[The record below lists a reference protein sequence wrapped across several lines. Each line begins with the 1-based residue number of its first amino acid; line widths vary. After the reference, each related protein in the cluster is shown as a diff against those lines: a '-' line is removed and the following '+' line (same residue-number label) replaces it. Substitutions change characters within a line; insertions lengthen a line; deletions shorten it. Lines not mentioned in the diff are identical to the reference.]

1 MKWRENVAVKALAF
15 TAAVAAFTA
24 TAIMGWYQLANFDAL
39 WGGSFYG
46 YDGELGGYT
55 RTYLVRQ
62 DYFMV
67 RYLVDLKDKQA
78 AGEGL
83 DLSERRAIER
93 YEAEFDAGAT
103 NLRWQLLDKDGKV
116 IYGNT
121 QEDSA
126 QADVAYEVDYRRGG
140 NRTQS
145 VDADWGYFDP
155 EYPSSAVNARDY
167 TSVCYSSSWR
177 DLLPIW
183 VERLN
188 EPDTE
193 DAGRYEVTDRNGGL
207 VAVAEDQVLAD
218 ENGDTKIL
226 RVVDAEGDL
235 YVFYPTIR
243 ACLEANQFGYIFD
256 PHGLEWGLTQEA
268 AAESEA
274 RNASLILWVDDALR
288 VDDQYSKAAAQLA
301 HWQADREWFLAG
313 TIVLGTLGLL
323 LTVYLCCG
331 AGHKREVEGIYLNWF
346 HRLPGDILLC
356 VLFLGGVGSVGLGV
370 AIVAESYGDL
380 PMFMQLIGVGL
391 GVAAAAAMGLA
402 ALVTV
407 CARSKA
413 HTLLRDTWTWKLCA
427 WCWKLFLRLWGW
439 CWELFRTVGR
449 AVQAVPLIWKAV
461 IGCMAYPIFTL
472 ATIRWAAGPWLL
484 GTFAA
489 AAYLCTWAYQW
500 KRIRRGTQEIIGG
513 NPNYHIDTN
522 RMLPDLKSHADE
534 LNNLGHAISTAVDE
548 RMKSEHFKAEL
559 ITNVSHDL
567 KTPLTSIIN
576 YVDLLKKVEI
586 SDPKAQEYIEVL
598 DRKSQR
604 LKKLTEDLVEAS
616 KASTGN
622 LTVNWERLDWAQ
634 LTDQALAETGERLEA
649 QKLTVVRSLPEEP
662 MWVEADGRHLW
673 RVLDNLL
680 TNCAKYA
687 LPGTRVYVDLR
698 RSGDWAVLSVKNI
711 SRDPLDIPAERL
723 MERFVRGDESR
734 NQAGSGLGLSIA
746 QSLTELQHGRFEI
759 SIDGDLFKAIVTLPL
774 AGERPEDPIQL
785 FLSPKT

>member
-1 MKWRENVAVKALAF
+1 MKWRENRAMTALAF
-15 TAAVAAFTA
+15 MAAVAAFTA
-24 TAIMGWYQLANFDAL
+24 TAIMSWYQMANFDAL
-39 WGGSFYG
+39 WGDAYFY
-46 YDGELGGYT
+46 DESSGYT
-55 RTYLVRQ
+55 QKYLVRQ

-121 QEDSA
+121 QEDSTK
-126 QADVAYEVDYRRGG
+126 VDTDYGVEFHRGTG
-140 NRTQS
+140 KTQS
-145 VDADWGYFDP
+145 ASAEWEYYDVDHPA
-155 EYPSSAVNARDY
+155 SSVNARDY
-167 TSVCYSSSWR
+167 DGVSYNSGWR
-177 DLLPIW
+177 ELLPIW
-183 VERLN
+183 VEMLGY
-188 EPDTE
+188 PDAEGAGQYELTDSNGDLVSVTE
-193 DAGRYEVTDRNGGL
+193 NRA
-207 VAVAEDQVLAD
+207 LAD
-218 ENGDTKIL
+218 DDGYTKVL
-226 RVVDAEGDL
+226 RVVDADGNL
-235 YVFYPTIR
+235 YIYYPTIR
-243 ACLEANQFGYIFD
+243 ACLEANQFGYIFE
-256 PHGLEWGLTQEA
+256 PESLTWMLTPEAQAEAEA
-268 AAESEA
+268 A
-274 RNASLILWVDDALR
+274 NASLIFWVDEALR
-288 VDDQYSKAAAQLA
+288 VDDQYKRAADKLA
-301 HWQADREWFLAG
+301 EWQAAREGYLAA
-313 TIVLGTLGLL
+313 TIMLGTLGVL

-331 AGHKREVEGIYLNWF
+331 AGRKRGVEGVYLNWF
-346 HRLPGDILLC
+346 HRMPGDVLLFL
-356 VLFLGGVGSVGLGV
+356 LFLGGVGAVGLGV
-370 AIVAESYGDL
+370 VGVHDLYGDA

-391 GVAAAAAMGLA
+391 AMAAAAAMGLA

-407 CARSKA
+407 CARVKA
-413 HTLLRDTWTWKLCA
+413 HTLLRNTWTWAVCA
-427 WCWKLFLRLWGW
+427 WCWHTLWRLAGA
-439 CWELFRTVGR
+439 LGR

-484 GTFAA
+484 GTLLA

-500 KRIRRGTQEIIGG
+500 KKIRRGTQEIIGG
-513 NPNYHIDTN
+513 NPGYQIDTQ
-522 RMLPDLKSHADE
+522 RMLPDLRGHADE

-548 RMKSEHFKAEL
+548 RMRSEHFKAEL

-576 YVDLLKKVEI
+576 YVDLLKKVDI
-586 SDPKAQEYIEVL
+586 QDPKAREYIEVL

-622 LTVNWERLDWAQ
+622 LTVNWERLDFKQ
-634 LTDQALAETGERLEA
+634 LADQALAECGERLEA
-649 QKLTVVRSLPEEP
+649 QGLAVVRTLPEEAV
-662 MWVEADGRHLW
+662 WVEADGRHLW

-687 LPGTRVYVDLR
+687 LPGTRVYVELR
-698 RSGDWAVLSVKNI
+698 ENGGRAVLSVKNI

-734 NQAGSGLGLSIA
+734 NASGSGLGLSIA
-746 QSLTELQHGRFEI
+746 QSLTELQHGKFEI
-759 SIDGDLFKAIVTLPL
+759 SIDGDLFKATVTLPL
-774 AGERPEDPIQL
+774 AGEDPEGLPIL
-785 FLSPKT
+785 RL